1 MCNMYS
7 SSWEQAPPRSGTT
20 TKRVPLK
27 PSTCMSRKTQLIV
40 GIFEKETAQLINSVV
55 SSTES
60 AEIKPCADV
69 KKIFAQI
76 IHAWIVCARPNFN
89 HNVGE
94 ILKSH

>member
-55 SSTES
+55 
-60 AEIKPCADV
+60 
-69 KKIFAQI
+69 
-76 IHAWIVCARPNFN
+76 
-89 HNVGE
+89 
-94 ILKSH
+94 